1 MRSCICSYWVLS
13 DLINGCRGS
22 QKKEINMKL
31 RINMKSSLAGLF
43 AMVLMAVAVS
53 SQAQSYN
60 ITDLGAL
67 PGDTISFPAGL
78 NSLGQAAGTSANA
91 TSGIA
96 TLYRNGNAISLG
108 TLGASD
114 SSFAQAINGS
124 GQVVGYDWFSSGVG
138 HAFLYSNGRMTDI
151 HSASLFP
158 NGSTAQGINSSGQV
172 VGYGW
177 INGADDHAFLYSG
190 GRTVDLGTLGGNE
203 SMALAIN
210 DAGQIVGHSTTASD
224 VVHAFLYSN
233 GKITDLGMPAGAVSS
248 SALAINRAGQI
259 VGEIEI
265 NSSSHAA
272 LYNGGVW
279 TDLGT
284 VAGATLG
291 ALATGINGA
300 GQIVGQATFPK
311 VLIRPASPGKRA
323 LYKPSFRVGF
333 IASNGAL
340 VDLNT
345 LIPANSGYAITG
357 AVGINDLGEIL
368 CSATTASSASRAIVL
383 TPK

>member
-1 MRSCICSYWVLS
+1 MKI
-13 DLINGCRGS
+13 
-22 QKKEINMKL
+22 QMNMKL
-31 RINMKSSLAGLF
+31 CLMGLF
-43 AMVLMAVAVS
+43 TIGLMAGTVS

-78 NSLGQAAGTSANA
+78 NSQGQAAGTSANA

-96 TLYRNGNAISLG
+96 TLYSDGNVISLG

-124 GQVVGYDWFSSGVG
+124 GQVVGYDWLSSAGVG
-138 HAFLYSNGRMTDI
+138 HAFLYSNDRMTDI

-158 NGSTAQGINSSGQV
+158 NGSTAQGINNSGQV

-177 INGADDHAFLYSG
+177 INGADDHAFLYNG

-203 SMALAIN
+203 SMALGIN
-210 DAGQIVGHSTTASD
+210 DAGQIVGHSTTASG

-233 GKITDLGMPAGAVSS
+233 GKIADLGMPSGAISS
-248 SALAINRAGQI
+248 SALAINRTGQI
-259 VGEIEI
+259 VGLIGI

-291 ALATGINGA
+291 AVATGINDA

-323 LYKPSFRVGF
+323 LYKASFRVGF
-333 IASNGAL
+333 VVRNGTL
-340 VDLNT
+340 VDLDT
-345 LIPANSGYAITG
+345 LIPTNSGYTITG

>member
-1 MRSCICSYWVLS
+1 
-13 DLINGCRGS
+13 
-22 QKKEINMKL
+22 MKL
-31 RINMKSSLAGLF
+31 RMNMKSGLAGLF
-43 AMVLMAVAVS
+43 AIGLMAGVGS

-67 PGDTISFPAGL
+67 PGDTISYPAGL
-78 NSLGQAAGTSANA
+78 NSQGQAAGTSANA

-96 TLYRNGNAISLG
+96 TLYSDGNAISLG
-108 TLGASD
+108 TLGATD
-114 SSFAQAINGS
+114 LSFAQAINDS
-124 GQVVGYDWFSSGVG
+124 GQVVGYDWLSSAGVG

-158 NGSTAQGINSSGQV
+158 NGSSAQGINHSDQI

-177 INGADDHAFLYSG
+177 INGADDHAFLYNG

-210 DAGQIVGHSTTASD
+210 DAGQIVGHSTTASG

-233 GKITDLGMPAGAVSS
+233 GNMTDLGMPSGAAGS
-248 SALAINRAGQI
+248 SALAINRTGQI
-259 VGEIEI
+259 VGLIGI
-265 NSSSHAA
+265 NGSSHAA
-272 LYNGGVW
+272 LYSGGVW

-291 ALATGINGA
+291 AVATGINDA

-323 LYKPSFRVGF
+323 LYKPITRVGF
-333 IASNGAL
+333 VVRNGVL

-345 LIPANSGYAITG
+345 LISTNSGYAITG

-368 CSATTASSASRAIVL
+368 CSATTASSASRAILL

>member
-1 MRSCICSYWVLS
+1 
-13 DLINGCRGS
+13 
-22 QKKEINMKL
+22 
-31 RINMKSSLAGLF
+31 MKSRLKGLF
-43 AMVLMAVAVS
+43 TIGFMAGAMS

-60 ITDLGAL
+60 LTDLGAL
-67 PGDTISFPAGL
+67 PGDTISYPAGL

-91 TSGIA
+91 TTGIA
-96 TLYRNGNAISLG
+96 TLYSGGNAISLG

-114 SSFAQAINGS
+114 LSFAEAINGS
-124 GQVVGYDWFSSGVG
+124 GQIVGYDWIPTASLA
-138 HAFLYSNGRMTDI
+138 HAFLFTNGRMIDI

-158 NGSTAQGINSSGQV
+158 NGSTALGINNSGQV

-190 GRTVDLGTLGGNE
+190 GRMIDLGTLGGND
-203 SMALAIN
+203 SMALGIN
-210 DAGQIVGHSTTASD
+210 DAGQIVGHSSTAGG

-233 GKITDLGMPAGAVSS
+233 GVLTDLGMPSGATSS
-248 SALAINRAGQI
+248 GAMAINRNGQI
-259 VGEIEI
+259 VGWIEI
-265 NSSSHAA
+265 NGSSAAA
-272 LYNGGVW
+272 LYSGGVW

-284 VAGATLG
+284 VPGATLG
-291 ALATGINGA
+291 ALAMAINNS

-323 LYKPSFRVGF
+323 VYKPITCVGF
-333 IASNGAL
+333 IVQNGVP

-345 LIPANSGYAITG
+345 LISTNSGYAITG

-368 CSATTASSASRAIVL
+368 CSATTATSASRAVVL

>member
-1 MRSCICSYWVLS
+1 MPRVRARGNQPDNRNLRLDFAFVQKEHYL
-13 DLINGCRGS
+13 NG
-22 QKKEINMKL
+22 L
-31 RINMKSSLAGLF
+31 
-43 AMVLMAVAVS
+43 
-53 SQAQSYN
+53 
-60 ITDLGAL
+60 
-67 PGDTISFPAGL
+67 
-78 NSLGQAAGTSANA
+78 LGQAAGTSANA

-96 TLYRNGNAISLG
+96 TLYSDGNAISLG

-124 GQVVGYDWFSSGVG
+124 GQVVGYDWLSSGVG

-158 NGSTAQGINSSGQV
+158 DGSTAQGINNSGQV

-177 INGADDHAFLYSG
+177 INGADAHAFLYNG

-203 SMALAIN
+203 SMALGIN
-210 DAGQIVGHSTTASD
+210 DVGQIVGHSTTVSRA
-224 VVHAFLYSN
+224 VHAFLYSN
-233 GKITDLGMPAGAVSS
+233 GKITDLGMPSGAISS
-248 SALAINRAGQI
+248 SALAINRTGQI
-259 VGEIEI
+259 VGEIGI

-272 LYNGGVW
+272 LYNSGVW

-291 ALATGINGA
+291 ALATGINDA

-311 VLIRPASPGKRA
+311 VLISPASPGKRA
-323 LYKPSFRVGF
+323 VYKPSFRVGF
-333 IASNGAL
+333 VVQNGAL
-340 VDLNT
+340 VDLDT
-345 LIPANSGYAITG
+345 LIPANSGFAITG
-357 AVGINDLGEIL
+357 AVGINDSGEIL
-368 CSATTASSASRAIVL
+368 CSAKTSTSASRAVML

>member
-1 MRSCICSYWVLS
+1 M
-13 DLINGCRGS
+13 
-22 QKKEINMKL
+22 EINMKL
-31 RINMKSSLAGLF
+31 RINMKSSFAGLF
-43 AMVLMAVAVS
+43 AMALMAGAVS

-78 NSLGQAAGTSANA
+78 NSSGQAAGTSANA

-96 TLYRNGNAISLG
+96 TLYSNGNVISLG
-108 TLGASD
+108 TLGPSD
-114 SSFAQAINGS
+114 LSFAQAINGS
-124 GQVVGYDWFSSGVG
+124 GQVVGYDWLGSASVA
-138 HAFLYSNGRMTDI
+138 HAFLYSNGRMMDI
-151 HSASLFP
+151 HAASLFP
-158 NGSTAQGINSSGQV
+158 NGSTAQGINNSGQV

-177 INGADDHAFLYSG
+177 VNGADDHAFLYSG

-210 DAGQIVGHSTTASD
+210 DAGQIVGHSTTASG

-233 GKITDLGMPAGAVSS
+233 GNTTDLGMPSGAVSS
-248 SALAINRAGQI
+248 SALAINRTGQI
-259 VGEIEI
+259 VGLIGI
-265 NSSSHAA
+265 NGSSHAA
-272 LYNGGVW
+272 LYSGGVW

-291 ALATGINGA
+291 AVATGINDA

-323 LYKPSFRVGF
+323 LYKPITRVGF
-333 IASNGAL
+333 VVQNGVL

-345 LIPANSGYAITG
+345 LISTNSGYAITG

>member
-1 MRSCICSYWVLS
+1 
-13 DLINGCRGS
+13 
-22 QKKEINMKL
+22 MKL
-31 RINMKSSLAGLF
+31 GKNMKSSLAGLF
-43 AMVLMAVAVS
+43 AIGLMTGAVS

-67 PGDTISFPAGL
+67 PGDTISYPAGL
-78 NSLGQAAGTSANA
+78 NSQGQAAGTSANA

-96 TLYRNGNAISLG
+96 TLYSDGKVISIG
-108 TLGASD
+108 TLGATD
-114 SSFAQAINGS
+114 LSFAQAINGS
-124 GQVVGYDWFSSGVG
+124 GQVVGYDYTSSGVS

-151 HSASLFP
+151 HPASLFP
-158 NGSTAQGINSSGQV
+158 NGSSAQGINNSDQI

-210 DAGQIVGHSTTASD
+210 DAGQIVGHSTTASG

-233 GKITDLGMPAGAVSS
+233 GHMTDLGMPSGAAGS
-248 SALAINRAGQI
+248 SALAINRTGQI
-259 VGEIEI
+259 VGLIGI
-265 NSSSHAA
+265 NGSSHAA
-272 LYNGGVW
+272 LYSGGVW

-291 ALATGINGA
+291 AVATGINDA

-333 IASNGAL
+333 VVQNGAL

-345 LIPANSGYAITG
+345 LVPANSGYAITG

>member
-1 MRSCICSYWVLS
+1 LLLICKQDGHS
-13 DLINGCRGS
+13 S

-31 RINMKSSLAGLF
+31 RINMKSNLAALF
-43 AMVLMAVAVS
+43 AMGLMAGAVS

-67 PGDTISFPAGL
+67 PGDTISYPAGL
-78 NSLGQAAGTSANA
+78 NSQGQAAGTSANA

-96 TLYRNGNAISLG
+96 TLYSDGHTISLG
-108 TLGASD
+108 ALGASD
-114 SSFAQAINGS
+114 MSFGEAINDS
-124 GQVVGYDWFSSGVG
+124 GQVVGYDWLNSAGVG
-138 HAFLYSNGRMTDI
+138 HAFLYSNGRMMDI

-158 NGSTAQGINSSGQV
+158 NGSTAQGINHSGQV

-177 INGADDHAFLYSG
+177 INGADDHAFLYNG
-190 GRTVDLGTLGGNE
+190 GRTVDLGTLGGTE

-210 DAGQIVGHSTTASD
+210 DAGQIVGHSTTASG

-233 GKITDLGMPAGAVSS
+233 GHMTDLGMPSGAAGS
-248 SALAINRAGQI
+248 SALAINRTGQI
-259 VGEIEI
+259 VGLIGI

-272 LYNGGVW
+272 LYSGGVW

-291 ALATGINGA
+291 AVATGINDA

-333 IASNGAL
+333 VVQNGAL

-345 LIPANSGYAITG
+345 LVPANSGYAITG

>member
-1 MRSCICSYWVLS
+1 
-13 DLINGCRGS
+13 
-22 QKKEINMKL
+22 
-31 RINMKSSLAGLF
+31 MKSCLAGLF
-43 AMVLMAVAVS
+43 ASGLIAGAVS

-60 ITDLGAL
+60 LTDLGAL

-78 NSLGQAAGTSANA
+78 NRLGQAAGTSANA
-91 TSGIA
+91 TNAIA
-96 TLYRNGNAISLG
+96 TLYSGGNAISLG
-108 TLGASD
+108 TLGDSD
-114 SSFAQAINGS
+114 SSFAQAINDS
-124 GQVVGYDWFSSGVG
+124 GHVVGYDWFGSGMA

-158 NGSTAQGINSSGQV
+158 SGSTAQGINNSDQV

-177 INGADDHAFLYSG
+177 VNGAEDHAFLYNG
-190 GRTVDLGTLGGNE
+190 GQTVDLGTLGGNE
-203 SMALAIN
+203 SMALGIN
-210 DAGQIVGHSTTASD
+210 DAGQVVGHSTTTSG

-233 GKITDLGMPAGAVSS
+233 GKITDLGMPSGAVSS
-248 SALAINRAGQI
+248 SALAINRTGQI
-259 VGEIEI
+259 VGEIGI
-265 NSSSHAA
+265 NNSSHAA
-272 LYNGGVW
+272 LYSGGVW

-291 ALATGINGA
+291 ALATAINDA
-300 GQIVGQATFPK
+300 GEIIGQATFPK

-333 IASNGAL
+333 VVQNGAL

-345 LIPANSGYAITG
+345 LIPTNSGYAITG

-368 CSATTASSASRAIVL
+368 CSAQTSQSASRAVVL

>member
-1 MRSCICSYWVLS
+1 LL
-13 DLINGCRGS
+13 LIWKQDGHSS

-31 RINMKSSLAGLF
+31 GKNMKSSLAGLF
-43 AMVLMAVAVS
+43 AIGLLAGAVS

-67 PGDTISFPAGL
+67 PGDTISYPAGL
-78 NSLGQAAGTSANA
+78 NSQGQAAGTSANA

-96 TLYRNGNAISLG
+96 TLYSDGKVISIG
-108 TLGASD
+108 TLGATD
-114 SSFAQAINGS
+114 LSFAQAINGS
-124 GQVVGYDWFSSGVG
+124 GQVVGYDYTSSGVS

-151 HSASLFP
+151 HPASLFP
-158 NGSTAQGINSSGQV
+158 NGSSAQGINNSDQI

-210 DAGQIVGHSTTASD
+210 DAGQIVGHSTTASG

-233 GKITDLGMPAGAVSS
+233 GHMTDLGMPSGAAGS
-248 SALAINRAGQI
+248 SALAINRTGQI
-259 VGEIEI
+259 VGLIGI
-265 NSSSHAA
+265 NGSSHAA
-272 LYNGGVW
+272 LYSGGVW

-291 ALATGINGA
+291 AVATGINDA

-333 IASNGAL
+333 VVQNGEL

-345 LIPANSGYAITG
+345 LISTNSGYAITG

>member
-1 MRSCICSYWVLS
+1 M
-13 DLINGCRGS
+13 
-22 QKKEINMKL
+22 EINMKL
-31 RINMKSSLAGLF
+31 RINIKSSLAGLF
-43 AMVLMAVAVS
+43 TMALMAGAVS

-67 PGDTISFPAGL
+67 PGDTISYPAGL
-78 NSLGQAAGTSANA
+78 NSQGQAAGTSANA
-91 TSGIA
+91 MSGIA
-96 TLYRNGNAISLG
+96 TLYSDGKVISLG
-108 TLGASD
+108 TLGATD
-114 SSFAQAINGS
+114 LSFAQAINGS
-124 GQVVGYDWFSSGVG
+124 GQVVGYDWLSSAGVG
-138 HAFLYSNGRMTDI
+138 HAFLYSNGRMMDI

-158 NGSTAQGINSSGQV
+158 NGSSAQGINNSDQI

-177 INGADDHAFLYSG
+177 INGADDHAFLYNG

-210 DAGQIVGHSTTASD
+210 DAGQIVGHSTTASG

-233 GKITDLGMPAGAVSS
+233 GNMTDLGMPSGASGS
-248 SALAINRAGQI
+248 SALAINRTGQI
-259 VGEIEI
+259 VGLIGI

-272 LYNGGVW
+272 LYSGGVW

-291 ALATGINGA
+291 AVATGINDA

-311 VLIRPASPGKRA
+311 VLIHPASPGKRA

-333 IASNGAL
+333 VVRNGAL

-345 LIPANSGYAITG
+345 LIPANSGFLITS
-357 AVGINDLGEIL
+357 AVSINDSGEIL
-368 CSATTASSASRAIVL
+368 CNAKTTKGVVYRAVLL